1 MNIQIDKEIAELY
14 VGKWLFSYC
23 LDYRLSITYKDGY
36 MKVRM
41 YDILRKEHCVLKL
54 ISASN
59 YYISFWMDSSWFS
72 CKIRIFP
79 KIKNKIGVEFFDWT
93 AYYKSRKKIKSD
105 NSKHNIVVEK
115 DMISSK
121 FYGVWRSEEKYEYII
136 IEPIDNY
143 VSISLYSEV
152 NPFRRKTLLEKGFVY
167 YSYSIMENSIEFI
180 TKGDE
185 NNEKQDM
192 KISFHKNKLIL
203 SYSRFEEVTQEIK
216 NARKKNN

>member
-1 MNIQIDKEIAELY
+1 MNIQIDKDIAELY

-23 LDYRLSITYKDGY
+23 LDYRLSVTYKDGY

-79 KIKNKIGVEFFDWT
+79 KIKNKIGVEFFDWVDF
-93 AYYKSRKKIKSD
+93 YKSRKKIKSD
-105 NSKHNIVVEK
+105 NYQHNIVVEK

-121 FYGVWRSEEKYEYII
+121 FYGVWIAEEFEYII
-136 IEPIDNY
+136 IEPMDNY
-143 VSISLYSEV
+143 VSISLYSDMS
-152 NPFRRKTLLEKGFVY
+152 PSRRKILLEKSFVY

-180 TKGDE
+180 TKG
-185 NNEKQDM
+185 NEFNKTQDK
-192 KISFHKNKLIL
+192 KISFLKDKLIL
-203 SYSRFEEVTQEIK
+203 SYSRMVEVTQEIK

>member
-1 MNIQIDKEIAELY
+1 MNIQIDKDIAELY

-36 MKVRM
+36 LKVRM

-79 KIKNKIGVEFFDWT
+79 KIKNKIGVEFFDWVDF
-93 AYYKSRKKIKSD
+93 YKSRKKIKSD
-105 NSKHNIVVEK
+105 NYKHNIVVEK

-121 FYGVWRSEEKYEYII
+121 FYGVWIAEEFEYII
-136 IEPIDNY
+136 IEPMDNY
-143 VSISLYSEV
+143 VSISLYSDMS
-152 NPFRRKTLLEKGFVY
+152 PSRRKILLEKSFVY

-180 TKGDE
+180 TKG
-185 NNEKQDM
+185 NEFNKTQDK
-192 KISFHKNKLIL
+192 KISFLKDKLIL
-203 SYSRFEEVTQEIK
+203 SYSRMVEVTQEIK

>member
-1 MNIQIDKEIAELY
+1 MNIQIDKDIAELY

-79 KIKNKIGVEFFDWT
+79 KIKNKIGVEFFDWVDF
-93 AYYKSRKKIKSD
+93 YKSRKKIKSD
-105 NSKHNIVVEK
+105 NYKHNIVVEK

-121 FYGVWRSEEKYEYII
+121 FYGVWIAEEFEYII
-136 IEPIDNY
+136 IEPMDNY
-143 VSISLYSEV
+143 VSISLYSDMS
-152 NPFRRKTLLEKGFVY
+152 PSRRKILLEKSFVY

-180 TKGDE
+180 TKG
-185 NNEKQDM
+185 NEFNKTQDK
-192 KISFHKNKLIL
+192 KISFLKDKLIL
-203 SYSRFEEVTQEIK
+203 SYSRMVEVTQEIK